1 MALALGFVLGTMN
14 GAFSLQETTGA
25 ATVDVEETRLAEGY
39 SQDLDVNQDTLPD
52 ATLTLIAAENGI
64 AEFKIEKGE
73 NACYQVENAVAV

>member
-1 MALALGFVLGTMN
+1 M
-14 GAFSLQETTGA
+14 
-25 ATVDVEETRLAEGY
+25 
-39 SQDLDVNQDTLPD
+39 NQDTLPD